1 MSFEE
6 IPIAIKVEQPPKR
19 AKYQIIPAYI
29 GELRSKIGYY
39 IGWVPNEYADQVA
52 ADNAYDLLKNDS
64 AIAHAL
70 HLHSC
75 MAGGEKWRI
84 NAEDEQL
91 KFIISKLLR
100 RITDFVHARKSLVE
114 NGVLLGLGM
123 QRKYYEQ
130 FEMREYPGL
139 IWTGIKSI
147 KEVDRRRVRLERED
161 DSKTDL
167 YWTIWC
173 PKIDQ
178 YIIIEDRHDN
188 PHIAEGAALQD
199 YIWYFHEREEL
210 NPYFRGLGQILY
222 PLAYIKKYAL
232 QYWGDL
238 SETWAKPWI
247 VGLMDAAK
255 GILSGSIGTDIKTL
269 EERTK
274 SFLEMLEK
282 ARGRHAIVV
291 DKSDQIDIKEHGSQG
306 NNIIGDLMKYCDEKI
321 QLLLLGAELTTGTGS
336 GAGSYALGNVH
347 RQQTETLIMYSRSR
361 LQEVLLRDV
370 VYDLLYRNRMNLY
383 RLGLDAPEPGDVD
396 LELYIEME
404 EKKEQAL
411 ERSMTGYHGNMEKI
425 I

>member
-1 MSFEE
+1 MFET
-6 IPIAIKVEQPPKR
+6 PKK
-19 AKYQIIPAYI
+19 AKYQIIPSYI

-39 IGWVPNEYADQVA
+39 IGWVPNEYADQAA

-84 NAEDEQL
+84 KCEDEQL
-91 KFIISKLLR
+91 QFIIQKLLR
-100 RITDFVHARKSLVE
+100 RITDFTHARKSLVE
-114 NGVLLGLGM
+114 NGILLGLGM
-123 QRKYYEQ
+123 QRKYYET
-130 FEMREYPGL
+130 FEMKEYPG
-139 IWTGIKSI
+139 IQWTGISEI

-161 DSKTDL
+161 DSRTDL

-173 PKIDQ
+173 PKADQ

-188 PHIAEGAALQD
+188 PAIAEGAALQD

-210 NPYFRGLGQILY
+210 NPYFRGMGQVLY
-222 PLAYIKKYAL
+222 PLAYIKRLAL

-238 SETWAKPWI
+238 CESWSKPWLI
-247 VGLMDAAK
+247 MLVDIAK
-255 GILSGSIGTDIKTL
+255 GAISAALGGDIKTADERVRLLL
-269 EERTK
+269 ETV
-274 SFLEMLEK
+274 EK
-282 ARGRHAIVV
+282 ARARHAMVI
-291 DKSDQIDIKEHGSQG
+291 DKSDQLDIQEHGSTG
-306 NNIIGDLMKYCDEKI
+306 DNIIRDLMQYCDERI
-321 QLLLLGAELTTGTGS
+321 QLMLLGAELTTGTGS
-336 GAGSYALGNVH
+336 GVGSFALGNVH

-370 VYDLLYRNRMNLY
+370 VNDLLYRNRMNLY
-383 RLGLDAPEPGDVD
+383 RLGLDAPEPGDVE

-404 EKKEQAL
+404 EQKKQAL
-411 ERSMTGYHGNMEKI
+411 TQSLTGYRGNMEKI